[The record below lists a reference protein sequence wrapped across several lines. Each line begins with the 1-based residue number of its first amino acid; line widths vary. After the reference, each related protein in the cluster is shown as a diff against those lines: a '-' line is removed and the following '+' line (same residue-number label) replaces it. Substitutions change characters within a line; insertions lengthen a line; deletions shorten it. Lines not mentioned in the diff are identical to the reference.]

1 MQDTLDWN
9 TTNIMI
15 NQVYPHVFHVANTVL
30 LLAKQFICRAQGRIQ
45 DLIRGGPQ
53 IVTGLKLPFWGLS
66 FVEFWCWGL
75 IFGGRGGGGAGPLGP
90 PPGSAPG
97 ARCLKTKLSVTD
109 FTAEVKKIY
118 CLKYYYAKAKKKT
131 IKHKNGTICT
141 KVVRLQQQVI

>member
-30 LLAKQFICRAQGRIQ
+30 LLAKQFICRA
-45 DLIRGGPQ
+45 
-53 IVTGLKLPFWGLS
+53 
-66 FVEFWCWGL
+66 
-75 IFGGRGGGGAGPLGP
+75 
-90 PPGSAPG
+90 
-97 ARCLKTKLSVTD
+97 RCLKTKLSVTD

-118 CLKYYYAKAKKKT
+118 CFKYYYAKAKKKT

-141 KVVRLQQQVI
+141 KVVRLHQQLI